1 MSKKTAK
8 KKSGGKK
15 KSSGGSK
22 AGKAIAASKAKSNK
36 IIKSA
41 KSDSSK
47 TIKNAQKKS
56 SKVVSSTKTKN
67 NKLYSDYKKSKSY
80 TDAQKAQNMTIND
93 VGKKYGMDFSQGYAD
108 QRAANDA
115 NRQRNVYSERS
126 RNNDAS
132 HTTTNSQIKDNYD
145 SAASNLD
152 TNYFKQFQGS
162 AQSNANRGLN
172 AGIAANSAIQ
182 LGMNRQNNVADL
194 WKQRNTNQQAE
205 DMRYANENTS
215 ISQGL
220 DQVAQDQAMNAK
232 NYYQDL
238 LNQGYNILNGDRS
251 AATAWANQNYNM
263 VSDQVGNNN
272 TYAGWDLNN
281 INSNA
286 DRNLSNINSNA
297 DRALNAE
304 SDYTKMNVNDIY
316 DQMDRAE
323 RAKAAAATAA
333 YRKASLRAS
342 RGGSG
347 GGSGGGG
354 GTTTN
359 SYLNA
364 YNKAK
369 TPAGKS
375 TNTPYDQ
382 YAQSR
387 ANSPGIKAVKNSP
400 SILVRKTFN
409 RPVTLANDPNL
420 SAWQKM
426 KIMGL

>member
-1 MSKKTAK
+1 MSKKTSK

-22 AGKAIAASKAKSNK
+22 AGNEIKASKARSNK
-36 IIKSA
+36 IVK
-41 KSDSSK
+41 D
-47 TIKNAQKKS
+47 TKKATN
-56 SKVVSSTKTKN
+56 KVVSSTKSKN
-67 NKLYSDYKKSKSY
+67 NKLYSDYKKSKPY

-132 HTTTNSQIKDNYD
+132 HTTTNSRIKDNYD
-145 SAASNLD
+145 SSASNLD
-152 TNYFKQFQGS
+152 TNYFKQFQNS
-162 AQSNANRGLN
+162 AQSNANRGIN
-172 AGIAANSAIQ
+172 AGIAANSALQ
-182 LGMNRQNNVADL
+182 LGMSRQRDVADL

-232 NYYQDL
+232 NYHQSDL
-238 LNQGYNILNGDRS
+238 AQGYSMLNGDRQ
-251 AATAWANQNYNM
+251 AASAWAAQNYGM

-272 TYAGWDLNN
+272 TYAGWDMN
-281 INSNA
+281 
-286 DRNLSNINSNA
+286 NINSNA
-297 DRALNAE
+297 DRALNSE
-304 SDYTKMNVNDIY
+304 SDYTKMTVNDIY
-316 DQMDRAE
+316 DQMDRQE
-323 RAKAAAATAA
+323 RAQARADARAAA
-333 YRKASLRAS
+333 RRS
-342 RGGSG
+342 SG
-347 GGSGGGG
+347 GGSGGSSRGGG
-354 GTTTN
+354 GTTT
-359 SYLNA
+359 SNA
-364 YNKAK
+364 YYKQYQGAK

-387 ANSPGIKAVKNSP
+387 VNNPGYKAVANSPRKSVHAAFGSPVK
-400 SILVRKTFN
+400 
-409 RPVTLANDPNL
+409 LANDPNL